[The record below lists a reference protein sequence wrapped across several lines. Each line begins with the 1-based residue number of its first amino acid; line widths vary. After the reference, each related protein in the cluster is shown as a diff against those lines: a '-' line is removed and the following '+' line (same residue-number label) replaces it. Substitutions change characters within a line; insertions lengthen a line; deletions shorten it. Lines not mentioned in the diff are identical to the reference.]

1 MKKQTM
7 DKIILKIQELSVSAK
22 QKLLLNPISLDIPQ
36 GGVFG
41 IIGPSGAGKSTFL
54 KCINRLTET
63 VPQMKVSGQI
73 WYEGKEIY
81 KSSVNPDDLRTKIG
95 MLFQQP
101 VIFPTSIVNNVL
113 FGVKHLRLFP
123 KSEWTSIA
131 ENALRQS
138 ALWDEVKDRLR
149 KPAQQLS
156 VGQQQRL
163 CLARTLAM
171 GSQVLLMDEPTSALD
186 PKSTEAIEV
195 LIDKLRESHT
205 IVLVTHNMRQTER
218 VCDNIAFIGLREG
231 IGTMLAKGPLN
242 ELKNNSDIPEI
253 EDYLCCETPGIV
265 DTYAG

>member
-101 VIFPTSIVNNVL
+101 VIFPTSIVNNVQN
-113 FGVKHLRLFP
+113 RL
-123 KSEWTSIA
+123 SNYRWA
-131 ENALRQS
+131 
-138 ALWDEVKDRLR
+138 
-149 KPAQQLS
+149 
-156 VGQQQRL
+156 
-163 CLARTLAM
+163 
-171 GSQVLLMDEPTSALD
+171 
-186 PKSTEAIEV
+186 
-195 LIDKLRESHT
+195 
-205 IVLVTHNMRQTER
+205 
-218 VCDNIAFIGLREG
+218 
-231 IGTMLAKGPLN
+231 
-242 ELKNNSDIPEI
+242 NNSDYVWLEHWLWVARS
-253 EDYLCCETPGIV
+253 Y
-265 DTYAG
+265 